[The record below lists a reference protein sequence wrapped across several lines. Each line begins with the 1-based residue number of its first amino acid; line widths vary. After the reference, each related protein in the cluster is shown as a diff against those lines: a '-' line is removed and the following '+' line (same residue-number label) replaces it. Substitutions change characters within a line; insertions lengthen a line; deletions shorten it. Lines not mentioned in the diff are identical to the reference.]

1 MTDNYEIVFEIE
13 EKCEKE
19 LQKKGINIDTYTD
32 KIIRYA
38 VAFYENGTELHIMK
52 LDMNIQKR
60 LYFETTLYI
69 VKLGLRER
77 ALVTIDE
84 DKLFDRLII
93 TLWAFTENH
102 DYEKIFRR
110 LGESMYQKYLNQEE
124 DKANE

>member
-38 VAFYENGTELHIMK
+38 VVFYENGTELHIMK